1 MISRSEERPTEDLN
15 LEWKRSCSILM
26 MYSWLCGMLKI
37 KLCREMQKN
46 SLGSEWGEQLSDD
59 ILLAQLGLYVVKRE
73 IAQAREAD
81 LSKY

>member
-1 MISRSEERPTEDLN
+1 
-15 LEWKRSCSILM
+15 
-26 MYSWLCGMLKI
+26 
-37 KLCREMQKN
+37 MQKN

-81 LSKY
+81 LPKY